1 MQTEPG
7 VPAIALDRLTASQPQ
22 GPQPQALTKAAFH
35 ALMVAALPGLRQQ
48 ALALTRNR
56 PDADDLVQAAV
67 TNALAAQSTFSPE
80 TNFRAWMSRIL
91 RNRFF
96 SNIRARR
103 ETVQLDDAPP
113 ARLARG
119 GGQEEHVA
127 MQELRRCMARLR
139 PDHRLVL
146 LMIAVQGLSYE
157 EASAELGI
165 AIGTLKC
172 RVFRARRQLKAWMLD
187 DAPDNSLSRSQ
198 PPRSIVTPAAPCTG
212 PLPGT
217 A

>member
-1 MQTEPG
+1 MQTEPS
-7 VPAIALDRLTASQPQ
+7 VLAIALDQPTA
-22 GPQPQALTKAAFH
+22 PQPPALSKAAFH
-35 ALMVAALPGLRQQ
+35 TLMIAALPGLRQQ

-56 PDADDLVQAAV
+56 PDADDLVQASV
-67 TNALAAQSTFSPE
+67 TNALAAQASFRPD

-146 LMIAVQGLSYE
+146 LMITVQGLSYE
-157 EASAELGI
+157 EASVELGV
-165 AIGTLKC
+165 AVGTLKC
-172 RVFRARRQLKAWMLD
+172 RVFRARRQLRAWMLGD
-187 DAPDNSLSRSQ
+187 EPDTSLSRPQ
-198 PPRSIVTPAAPCTG
+198 PSRPMISPSAPRMG
-212 PLPGT
+212 PLLEI